1 MRSPHDIII
10 KPIITEK
17 SMEDMAENKY
27 TFVVDRRANK
37 SEVKKAVETVF
48 GVTVEKVNTMN
59 MLGKVKRQ
67 GANSGRRPSWKKA
80 IVKLTND
87 SKKIEFF
94 EGME

>member
-67 GANSGRRPSWKKA
+67 GNNSGRRPSWKKA